1 MVRMSILA
9 YITLGLVVLM
19 ALLAYLANPDLKTVL
34 TLLPMVL
41 VLGGIP
47 LLLNIMDRR
56 EVDKLDLSH
65 VKPSKIR
72 EAVKKGI
79 GERVRIRGTVHSV
92 TNKWLNRPHF
102 VIADDSGE
110 IGVFMLV
117 APLENINCG
126 DRIDAV
132 GTLRWSFGL
141 RKRDKKIW
149 GLKMEKVRPQ

>member
-9 YITLGLVVLM
+9 YISLGLVVLM
-19 ALLAYLANPDLKTVL
+19 ALLAYLANPGLMTVL
-34 TLLPMVL
+34 TLLPMIL

-47 LLLNIMDRR
+47 LLFNIMNRR
-56 EVDKLDLSH
+56 QMDSLDLRH
-65 VKPSKIR
+65 VKLSKIR
-72 EAVKKGI
+72 EAVKKDI
-79 GERVRIRGTVHSV
+79 GDQVRIRGTVHSV

-117 APLENINCG
+117 APLDNINCG
-126 DRIDAV
+126 DRIDTV
-132 GTLRWSFGL
+132 GTLRGSFGL

-149 GLKMEKVRPQ
+149 GLRMEKIPPQ